1 MTLFFKILFVPF
13 MCFFNIIGGLCCVVQ
28 VGFINGY
35 VFVLEQL
42 EKASEK

>member
-1 MTLFFKILFVPF
+1 MSLFLKILFVPF

-42 EKASEK
+42 KKASEK